1 MILGK
6 IIGNVISVV
15 KDKSYI
21 GFKLMVVQEMNIDGS
36 YDKNFYISADI
47 LGMGIDEI
55 VLVTNGTSS
64 RATDQTY
71 EKPIDSVIIAKI
83 DKLIFK
89 DRELDLI

>member
-47 LGMGIDEI
+47 LGVGIDEI
-55 VLVTNGTSS
+55 VLITNGTSS

-89 DRELDLI
+89 DSELDLI